1 MLAIINVTLVMKD
14 HLIPEAILV
23 IDQGKIQSFGEMRTT
38 PVPENCQILDGQG
51 LYAGPGLVDIHTHTG
66 GEYRLW
72 QHPIP
77 AAQFHLEHGTTTLLP
92 ASYPRMTKEEY
103 IQMADNIRQAMA
115 APGGENIA
123 GMYLEGPYINPA
135 YGSNRAANPWNN
147 KPIVPEDYEPM
158 IQACAELAR
167 VWGLGPEQENVEAF
181 VQAAHK
187 ANPNTVFAVTHSE
200 ATPQQIEALMP
211 YGLRIGTHHTN
222 ATGTIVNYPECRG
235 VCVDEC
241 VNYNDEIYAELIC
254 DSRGIHVDPYMLR
267 LVRKIKGDDRI
278 ILVSD
283 RSYADAPNPP
293 GYEHV
298 TDINFDKWGDIAGSK
313 LTLEVACRN
322 YMVHTGASIV
332 DAFKVGSYNPARA
345 TGFADRGEIREGLR
359 ADLILVDHQMHIHAV
374 ILDGQIRQAKES
386 LQ

>member
-1 MLAIINVTLVMKD
+1 MLAIINAELVMKD
-14 HLIPEAILV
+14 HLIPEAVLFIE
-23 IDQGKIQSFGEMRTT
+23 DGKIAGFGEMRTT
-38 PVPENCQILDGQG
+38 PVPEGCQILDAKGA
-51 LYAGPGLVDIHTHTG
+51 YVGPGLVDIHTHTG
-66 GEYRLW
+66 GQHRLW
-72 QHPIP
+72 QEPIP
-77 AAQFHLEHGTTTLLP
+77 GCRYHLEHGTTTVLP

-103 IQMADNIRQAMA
+103 IQMAANIKEAMA
-115 APGGENIA
+115 QPGGENIG

-147 KPIVPEDYEPM
+147 KPIVPEDYEP
-158 IQACAELAR
+158 IIAACAELAV

-181 VQAAHK
+181 VAAAHK
-187 ANPNTVFAVTHSE
+187 ANPNTRFAVTHSE
-200 ATPQQIEALMP
+200 ATPQQIEKLMP
-211 YGLRIGTHHTN
+211 YGLCIGTHHTN

-235 VCVDEC
+235 VCVDEA
-241 VNYNDEIYAELIC
+241 VNYNSEIYAELIC
-254 DSRGIHVDPYMLR
+254 DSCGIHVDPYMLR

-322 YMVHTGASIV
+322 WMKHTGASIV
-332 DAFKVGSYNPARA
+332 DAFRVGSYVPARA
-345 TGFADRGEIREGLR
+345 VGFYDRGEIREGLK
-359 ADLILVDHQMHIHAV
+359 ADLILVDQKMNVQTV
-374 ILDGQIRQAKES
+374 ILNGNICKF
-386 LQ
+386 